1 MTVRE
6 KFDQF
11 EKENEEKGEEE
22 DYEQLANADEE
33 EEQVTLYKCSD
44 YISNS

>member
-11 EKENEEKGEEE
+11 DKENEEKGDEE
-22 DYEQLANADEE
+22 DYEQLAKSDEA